1 MISSNHCSTS
11 HGEQKIQR
19 IYPSKEHLPSL
30 TLSVNAPLAPLR
42 LEFSNTESW
51 AHFLQLSPNPK
62 GWDGRKSFLD
72 MAYSDAKEIALWS
85 YWHHL
90 ETWLAYRHL
99 PNIYILHYSALKKNP
114 KEEIG
119 KLAAYLGI
127 EVTDAVLDKIV
138 HQTSISYMK
147 EHNEK
152 ILGPGFGAMFEGGG
166 NSFIHKG
173 TNGRWQGEIS
183 DEENEQYIAYGKQ
196 RLGESEMNWLV
207 TGENLPEKE

>member
-1 MISSNHCSTS
+1 
-11 HGEQKIQR
+11 
-19 IYPSKEHLPSL
+19 
-30 TLSVNAPLAPLR
+30 
-42 LEFSNTESW
+42 
-51 AHFLQLSPNPK
+51 
-62 GWDGRKSFLD
+62 
-72 MAYSDAKEIALWS
+72 MAYNDAKEIALWS

-127 EVTDAVLDKIV
+127 EVSDAVLDKIV

-152 ILGPGFGAMFEGGG
+152 ILGPGFGAMFECGG